1 MLTAIT
7 VCVGFDDLLA
17 ITLPLNRLRGIDN
30 YWIVTSPDDRKTRE
44 LARTYNC
51 HLHITDAFYRQ
62 GCVFNK
68 GLALEEAFNAAGRED
83 WFVLLDADI
92 ILPDTASW
100 PTNNEQNLY
109 GATRRIVVDV
119 PSWLPA
125 MIWKNAKPKP
135 YTHPFG
141 YLQLFHAS
149 AHCLQTQPWYPCNWR
164 HAGGS
169 DSEFLHKW
177 PAVRRVK
184 LNWPVIHL
192 GMPGK
197 DWCGRATDRC
207 DGLPVAERSTHRH
220 NMQQLGPHVLA
231 SKDPLDKIL

>member
-17 ITLPLNRLRGIDN
+17 ITLPLNQLRGIDN
-30 YWIVTSPDDRKTRE
+30 YWIVTSPDDLKTQE
-44 LARTYNC
+44 LAQSHGC

-68 GLALEEAFNAAGRED
+68 GLALEEAFDAAGREG

-109 GATRRIVVDV
+109 GATRHIVANVRQ
-119 PSWLPA
+119 WLPT
-125 MIWKNAKPKP
+125 MIWKKARPDR
-135 YTHPFG
+135 YTRPFG
-141 YLQLFHAS
+141 YLQLFHSS
-149 AHCLQTQPWYPCNWR
+149 ARGLQTQPWYPCDWR

-169 DSEFLHKW
+169 DSWFLHKW
-177 PAVRRVK
+177 PATHRVK
-184 LNWPVIHL
+184 LPWPVVHL
-192 GMPGK
+192 GVPGK
-197 DWCGRATDRC
+197 DWCGRASDRC
-207 DGLPVAERSTHRH
+207 DGLAVADQSTHRH
-220 NMQQLGPHVLA
+220 NMRQLGKHVFA
-231 SKDPLDKIL
+231 SKNPLDKIL